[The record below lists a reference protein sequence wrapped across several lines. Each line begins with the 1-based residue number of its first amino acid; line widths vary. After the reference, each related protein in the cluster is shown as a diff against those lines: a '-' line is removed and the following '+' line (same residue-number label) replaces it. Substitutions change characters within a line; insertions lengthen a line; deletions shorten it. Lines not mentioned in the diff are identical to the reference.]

1 MYVHRLAT
9 SVVVRAPAKLNLFF
23 ELLARRADGFHEI
36 ETLMVPIDL
45 FDSLAAAP
53 NDSGRIELDCHWA
66 AAGSDGAELGELPPP
81 EKNLAYRA
89 VALLRHRA
97 GIERGIS
104 LAITKRIPSLAGLGG
119 GSSDAAAALLAANE
133 VWQLN
138 YSRDRLA
145 EVAAELGSDIPFFVY
160 GGPAICRGRGEQIT
174 PLSTPLALHFVVVR
188 PPVGLS
194 TAAVYQHSEVPAAP
208 RHVEPLIAVL
218 ARGDERTLGSLIHN
232 QLEGAADRLS
242 PWIEKVRREFAAQG
256 CLASQMS
263 GSGTS
268 YFGICRHARHA
279 RRVAGRLQSRGIGR
293 VYACRSCN

>member
-45 FDSLAAAP
+45 FDTLVAAP
-53 NDSGRIELDCHWA
+53 LASGRIELACHWA
-66 AAGSDGAELGELPPP
+66 SGGTSGADLGELPPA

-89 VALLRHRA
+89 VALLRHRV
-97 GIERGIS
+97 GIDCGIALS
-104 LAITKRIPSLAGLGG
+104 LTKRIPSLAGLGG

-133 VWQLN
+133 VWQLKL
-138 YSRDRLA
+138 SRDELA
-145 EVAAELGSDIPFFVY
+145 EVAAQLGSDIPFFLY
-160 GGPAICRGRGEQIT
+160 GGAAVCRGRGEQIEPLAT
-174 PLSTPLALHFVVVR
+174 PLPLHFVVAR

-194 TAAVYQHSEVPAAP
+194 TAAVYQNSSVPVTP
-208 RHVEPLIAVL
+208 RRVEPLLRAL
-218 ARGDERTLGSLIHN
+218 QQGDGRDLPALLHN
-232 QLEGAADRLS
+232 QLEGAADRLT

-293 VYACRSCN
+293 IYACRSCN